1 MYFDGPACRGG
12 VGEGIWMRPPG
23 IYTLRYSY
31 KLDFDCTNNESKYE
45 AMLLE
50 ILALKKLKVMRVVLC
65 GDYEMV
71 IKKMTSEYQAR
82 HPRMKSYRNATQGLI
97 EGFKECSFK
106 LFPGVHNYVV
116 NSLATSASSFN
127 LPAHPIGKY

>member
-1 MYFDGPACRGG
+1 
-12 VGEGIWMRPPG
+12 MRPPG

-45 AMLLE
+45 VMLLA
-50 ILALKKLKVMRVVLC
+50 ILALKKLKVMRVVLR

-71 IKKMTSEYQAR
+71 INQMTSEYQAR
-82 HPRMKSYRNATQGLI
+82 HPWMRSYRNVSQDLI

-106 LFPGVHNYVV
+106 LIPRVQNYVV
-116 NSLATSASSFN
+116 DSLATSTSTFN
-127 LPAHPIGKY
+127 VPTHPIGKY